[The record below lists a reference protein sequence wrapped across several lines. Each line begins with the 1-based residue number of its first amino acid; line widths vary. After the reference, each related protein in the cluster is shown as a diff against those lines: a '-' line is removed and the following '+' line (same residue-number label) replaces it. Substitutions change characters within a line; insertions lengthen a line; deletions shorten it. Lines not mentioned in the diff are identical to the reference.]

1 MSWKSL
7 KFRQYWSYSGAKLN
21 ASDSDIVEAL
31 KSIHQSIMTKIKNYA
46 CEDWIVRCNN
56 FSYSY
61 KNTFTTD
68 ILIKSKRLKL
78 RYI

>member
-31 KSIHQSIMTKIKNYA
+31 KSIHQSIVTKIKNYA
-46 CEDWIVRCNN
+46 CEDWIVLDVI
-56 FSYSY
+56 F
-61 KNTFTTD
+61 F
-68 ILIKSKRLKL
+68 LIHTKTHLKQT
-78 RYI
+78 Y